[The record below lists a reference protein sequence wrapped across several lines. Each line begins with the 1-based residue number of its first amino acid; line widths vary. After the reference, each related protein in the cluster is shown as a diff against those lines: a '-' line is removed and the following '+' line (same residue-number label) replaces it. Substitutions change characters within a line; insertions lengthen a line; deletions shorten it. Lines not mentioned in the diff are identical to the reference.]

1 MISKIEGEIMAEME
15 APRVREQGEEEKRMK
30 NDVLWARL
38 WLEEQKALQLEVKV
52 RNLDQNFDKAKEL
65 LERMTREKEENELS
79 AYEKL
84 AAGDKMGVRKR
95 QRPGARSGGRQ
106 MMLKK
111 ERCWVR
117 ALIDRLR

>member
-1 MISKIEGEIMAEME
+1 M
-15 APRVREQGEEEKRMK
+15 
-30 NDVLWARL
+30 
-38 WLEEQKALQLEVKV
+38 EEQKALQLEVKV